1 MSDDVDEDPETAP
14 ETTPEDAA
22 PAVAVVDAETPGN
35 VGTIA
40 RSMKNF
46 GFSELLL
53 VDPPDLDPDGEAYG
67 FAGQARED
75 ILPNAREV
83 SFDYL
88 VEHYHTVGTTAV
100 TNEDERSHVRY
111 PFTTPAGLADSLREV
126 VADTCL
132 VFGRERVGLTN
143 DELARLDEVC
153 SIPAAADYPVLNL
166 GQAATVVLYECREL
180 TVEETQHPE
189 TRHQRADER
198 VVESLHEGFDGL
210 LAAVD
215 HPPEKRAKARRLWR
229 RFVGRAH
236 PTGREA
242 TTLQGIFR
250 QATRGLDDQ
259 GRDRGDREGGGRD
272 SDGE

>member
-1 MSDDVDEDPETAP
+1 MVSDDLGGPHEADVPD
-14 ETTPEDAA
+14 TPA

-53 VDPPDLDPDGEAYG
+53 VDPPELDPDGEAYG

-75 ILPNAREV
+75 ILPDAREV

-88 VEHYHTVGTTAV
+88 VQHYHTVGTTAV

-111 PFTTPAGLADSLREV
+111 PFTTPAELAGSLRDV
-126 VADTCL
+126 AADTCL

-166 GQAATVVLYECREL
+166 GQAATVVLYECRDL

-198 VVESLHEGFDGL
+198 VVEGLHEGFDGL
-210 LAAVD
+210 LAAVE

-242 TTLQGIFR
+242 TTLQGILR
-250 QATRGLDDQ
+250 RATRRIEENGSDAATSK
-259 GRDRGDREGGGRD
+259 R
-272 SDGE
+272 DGEE